1 MIDAGVPAARVG
13 VLGATR
19 YEGAQKL
26 IPRGTSIVCCT
37 GIDFDEA
44 VELAMKAVR
53 ATAGLGRRLII
64 NYHPITD
71 DAFRA
76 ALRAQVQQALERE
89 TGPITFSTASV
100 RELLR
105 DAADV
110 LYTTSAAC
118 FEAVQAGRRAIYVA
132 RDLQLDYDKLPA
144 AIAVRCRS
152 VEELRGVLAT
162 SEQLARYAERSM
174 ELRDWLGPVVG
185 AATVKEL
192 LLGRLDTSDDRY
204 RRPEIQ
210 T

>member
-1 MIDAGVPAARVG
+1 
-13 VLGATR
+13 
-19 YEGAQKL
+19 YEGMLEAM
-26 IPRGTSIVCCT
+26 PRGSSIVCCT

-44 VELAMKAVR
+44 VELATKAAR

-76 ALRAQVQQALERE
+76 GLRAPVQQAAKRQ
-89 TGPITFSTASV
+89 TSHITFSTASI

-118 FEAVQAGRRAIYVA
+118 FEAVHAGRRAIYVA
-132 RDLQLDYDKLPA
+132 RDLQLDYDKLPE

-152 VEELRGVLAT
+152 VEELRRVLAVPDP
-162 SEQLARYAERSM
+162 LA
-174 ELRDWLGPVVG
+174 
-185 AATVKEL
+185 
-192 LLGRLDTSDDRY
+192 
-204 RRPEIQ
+204 
-210 T
+210 